1 MKITELISRIHLFQ
15 ELAPEDLRHL
25 ADHTERRSYA
35 QDEIIFNAGDAGN
48 DLHMIEK
55 GRVEIFIPP
64 QREKGKK
71 LSLAVLTAGQFFG
84 ELSLFDRKPRSATA
98 CAVEPSEILVLKQAS
113 VFAFIQ
119 EHPQAAVSILAV
131 MSERL
136 RQTNELLNRQMSRNV
151 YDEIDQK
158 TTLSARIADKVA
170 SFGGSWKFILSFIG
184 FVVLWMVINVIQLL
198 GKPFDAYPYQF
209 LNLVLAVL
217 ASLQAPFIMM
227 SQNRQSTKDRLSAK
241 VDFEVNLK
249 NEVGIETA
257 LRQIE
262 EIGNTLAKLEK
273 KVVGARTVPKDR

>member
-1 MKITELISRIHLFQ
+1 MKVTDLISRIHLFQ

-25 ADHTERRSYA
+25 AEHIERRSFG

-55 GRVEIFIPP
+55 GRVEIFIPR
-64 QREKGKK
+64 REKGKK
-71 LSLAVLTAGQFFG
+71 LSLAVLNAGQFFG

-98 CAVEPSEILVLKQAS
+98 STIEPSEILVLKQES

-119 EHPQAAVSILAV
+119 DHPQAAVSILAV

-136 RQTNELLNRQMSRNV
+136 RQTNDLLNRQMSRNV

-158 TTLSARIADKVA
+158 ATISARVADKVA

-184 FVVLWMVINVIQLL
+184 FVVAWMVVNVVQLL
-198 GKPFDAYPYQF
+198 GRPFDAYPYQF

-257 LRQIE
+257 LKQID
-262 EIGNTLAKLEK
+262 EIGKTLAKLEK
-273 KVVGARTVPKDR
+273 KVVGARIVPKDR